1 MSSVDEALAQALA
14 AEEEASQQWVQ
25 LSQYGTKEFYS
36 DVDIPIDATQ
46 RTISDFSENISTM
59 GENNAQYLSFMID
72 RYCDGID
79 LKDMRF
85 RIQYMLESGV
95 GSVGDVVN
103 AYYNEQYI
111 KFGWTIPIE
120 ATQAAGTIEIM
131 VFCTGTVESAEYIL
145 KTKPIKYTIHNAL
158 PIGGGIPKPDE
169 TWFLS
174 FITEMDEKVATAQ
187 GYADSAN
194 RASQSAE
201 QSKLSV
207 DESKT
212 HIDTVA
218 AQVESNTEQSS
229 TNAQSAATSATTAK
243 ESEEK
248 AKQYVDNVLAISPAQ
263 VTDAITIDPSF
274 AGGLKVNQLYG
285 KSEQKQYSGKNL
297 LNATLQTKTVEGV
310 TCTANGDGTYTL
322 NGTATNTITF
332 RVRTDI
338 PADGKTYRIVGC
350 PKAMSLS
357 TAYIDFSNNV
367 NNARKDTGNG
377 ATILLTGEYTYVVT
391 IVVINGYTCKNLV
404 FKPMIVDA
412 DKHPSVTYD
421 DFEPYVGG
429 IPSPNPDYPQEIKS
443 VVEPV
448 VKVTGKNLLK
458 PTLKTTTRHGI
469 TCVKNS
475 DGTYTFNGTQN
486 NSSSYTV
493 FEIGIIVIKTKGDYK
508 VLGLP
513 FNSSK
518 STFGIGG
525 DGIGYIDDVN
535 GKTYTWNAGMTV
547 RFQVLIQPEC
557 TCNNLIIK
565 PMITTDLTATYDD
578 YEPYREQSV
587 TLTGITLNAIPVSS
601 GGNVTIDGQQYISD
615 YVDVE
620 RGKIVRMVN
629 NARLLSSYNWYT
641 GDKYYFGSVT
651 GTTNSKEPVVA
662 DNSKKLCL
670 CNYLVALPMNDF
682 LNNVKKGIAINN
694 LKQVTISLE
703 EFASAEELKTFLAN
717 NDVRLVYPLATPTE
731 EFISEE
737 LAEKLKALQT
747 YAGVT
752 NIFVSS
758 TELPPMV
765 DLEYGAGTAGA
776 YVLQALNLA
785 KINEL
790 HIAALTAQTTTTEG
804 EGGDAVG

>member
-14 AEEEASQQWVQ
+14 AEEEASQQWIQ

-46 RTISDFSENISTM
+46 RTISDLSENISTM

-131 VFCTGTVESAEYIL
+131 VFCIGTVESAEYIL

-169 TWFLS
+169 NWFLS
-174 FITEMDEKVATAQ
+174 FVTEMDEKVATAQ

-218 AQVESNTEQSS
+218 AQVESNAEQSS
-229 TNAQSAATSATTAK
+229 TDAQSAATSATAAK

-297 LNATLQTKTVEGV
+297 LNLRLGKSGTGGGV
-310 TCTANGDGTYTL
+310 TFTRNEDGSYKMK
-322 NGTATNTITF
+322 GTATEISGNVWFLGGYYTQVTDANTLFTLEPGTYIIKECTLFSATNKFLDTVTLTKSLKITG
-332 RVRTDI
+332 VRN
-338 PADGKTYRIVGC
+338 PYMNVG
-350 PKAMSLS
+350 
-357 TAYIDFSNNV
+357 TAYDTTIYPRILAGDT
-367 NNARKDTGNG
+367 DTGW
-377 ATILLTGEYTYVVT
+377 E
-391 IVVINGYTCKNLV
+391 
-404 FKPMIVDA
+404 
-412 DKHPSVTYD
+412 S
-421 DFEPYVGG
+421 YVGG

-458 PTLKTTTRHGI
+458 PTLQTTTQNGV
-469 TCVKNS
+469 TCTANG
-475 DGTYTFNGTQN
+475 DGTYTLNGTATAAVVFILVTNVAKYFGTN
-486 NSSSYTV
+486 NSLKL
-493 FEIGIIVIKTKGDYK
+493 IGLTKTGSLTTFDFRCYIEGTGTFFDYGSGTIIPKTKNNNSNIAVIVRKDIK
-508 VLGLP
+508 LDNLVLKPMLVADL
-513 FNSSK
+513 NA
-518 STFGIGG
+518 T
-525 DGIGYIDDVN
+525 IDD
-535 GKTYTWNAGMTV
+535 
-547 RFQVLIQPEC
+547 F
-557 TCNNLIIK
+557 
-565 PMITTDLTATYDD
+565 
-578 YEPYREQSV
+578 EPYREQSV

-601 GGNVTIDGQQYISD
+601 GGNVTIDGQQYVAD

-641 GDKYYFGSVT
+641 GDKFYFGSVT
-651 GTTNSKEPVVA
+651 GATNSKEPIVA

-670 CNYLVALPMNDF
+670 CNYFVALPMYDIV
-682 LNNVKKGIAINN
+682 NNVKKGIAINN

-703 EFASAEELKTFLAN
+703 EFASAEDLKTFLAN

-731 EFISEE
+731 ESLSDE

-752 NIFVSS
+752 NIFVES
-758 TELPPMV
+758 TELSPMV

-785 KINEL
+785 RINEL
-790 HIAALTAQTTTTEG
+790 KIAALTTQTTTTEG

>member
-1 MSSVDEALAQALA
+1 MATLEEALNAAEVAQAG
-14 AEEEASQQWVQ
+14 EEWTKLPDYKEKDVYSDMDYTVDLQSKTIQSLEDNVSTFGEQ
-25 LSQYGTKEFYS
+25 NSQY
-36 DVDIPIDATQ
+36 I
-46 RTISDFSENISTM
+46 
-59 GENNAQYLSFMID
+59 SFMLD
-72 RYCDGID
+72 RFYDGVD

-85 RIQYMLESGV
+85 RVQYELDNGV
-95 GSVGDVVN
+95 GSVDNLVN
-103 AYYNEQYI
+103 GCYNEEYL
-111 KFGWTIPIE
+111 KFGWVIPIE
-120 ATQAAGTIEIM
+120 ATQLSGKIKVM
-131 VFCTGTVESAEYIL
+131 LFCTGTLLEEDYIL
-145 KTKPIKYTIHNAL
+145 KTKPIEYTIHNTL

-169 TWFLS
+169 NWFLS
-174 FITEMDEKVATAQ
+174 FIAEMDEKVATAQ

-194 RASQSAE
+194 HASQSAE

-207 DESKT
+207 DESKA

-218 AQVESNTEQSS
+218 AQVESNAEQSS
-229 TNAQSAATSATTAK
+229 TDAQSAATSASAAK

-297 LNATLQTKTVEGV
+297 LNATLQTITQNGV
-310 TCTANGDGTYTL
+310 TCTSNGDGTYTL
-322 NGTATNTITF
+322 NG
-332 RVRTDI
+332 
-338 PADGKTYRIVGC
+338 PAPDANIYFQIVAKFAVIGGKNYRLVGC
-350 PKAMSLS
+350 PTGGNINSKYALF
-357 TAYIDFSNNV
+357 YREDWRIDS
-367 NNARKDTGNG
+367 G
-377 ATILLTGEYTYVVT
+377 AGCTFTPTSDVESYVS
-391 IVVINGYTCKNLV
+391 IKISAGYACNNLV
-404 FKPMIVDA
+404 FKPMLVDA
-412 DKHPSVTYD
+412 DKYPSVTYD

-448 VKVTGKNLLK
+448 VVVYGKNIAKKIVVL
-458 PTLKTTTRHGI
+458 
-469 TCVKNS
+469 
-475 DGTYTFNGTQN
+475 N
-486 NSSSYTV
+486 NSNHYGIPLYITADLRPSTTYVLS
-493 FEIGIIVIKTKGDYK
+493 FECAHGYSGYVNEILFDKVSFVGTGNRQSIICKTKS
-508 VLGLP
+508 VIQ
-513 FNSSK
+513 NSE
-518 STFGIGG
+518 FLA
-525 DGIGYIDDVN
+525 N
-535 GKTYTWNAGMTV
+535 GWIFI
-547 RFQVLIQPEC
+547 R
-557 TCNNLIIK
+557 NNTGNTIIPK
-565 PMITTDLTATYDD
+565 FTNVMLEEASVATS

-587 TLTGITLNAIPVSS
+587 SLTGITLNAIPVSS

-651 GTTNSKEPVVA
+651 GATNSKEPIVA

-670 CNYLVALPMNDF
+670 CNYFVALPMHDIFING
-682 LNNVKKGIAINN
+682 KKGIAINN

-703 EFASAEELKTFLAN
+703 EFASADDLKTFLAN

-731 EFISEE
+731 ESISDE
-737 LAEKLKALQT
+737 LTEKLKALQT

-752 NIFVSS
+752 NIFVES

-765 DLEYGAGTAGA
+765 DLEYGVGTAGA

-790 HIAALTAQTTTTEG
+790 HIAALTAQTTTTED
-804 EGGDAVG
+804 EGGKTE